1 MNKKKFKEEGNLY
14 DKIFKENVDATIDS
28 FIHKILKINIKESE
42 KIVLKLQRTKER
54 EADFLKI
61 VTDEKQEKFILHI
74 EYQVA
79 NEPEMVHRMIDYWN
93 LLVRKYNLR
102 VEQYVIFLGDEQPTM
117 RVKIDYPNMKFYYR
131 LINFKELDYQLF
143 LKSDVP
149 EEMILAILGNHR
161 NDTPLKIV
169 YEVIKR
175 IEQSEPQTLEK
186 QKIFQQLLVLGRLR
200 KLDLNIQEIMDSISQ
215 YIKIEEDVLFLKG
228 IEKGIERGI
237 EEGIEKGIE
246 STSEKKNRQFVIS
259 LLNGTDFSVEK
270 IANLASVSV
279 DFVEKIKAE
288 IK

>member
-1 MNKKKFKEEGNLY
+1 MNKKKIKEEGNLY

-61 VTDEKQEKFILHI
+61 VINDKQEKFILHI

-102 VEQYVIFLGDEQPTM
+102 VEQYVIFLGDEKPTM
-117 RVKIDYPNMKFYYR
+117 RIKVDYPNMKFHYR
-131 LINFKELDYQLF
+131 LINFKELDSQLF

-149 EEMILAILGNHR
+149 EEMILAILGNYR
-161 NDTPLKIV
+161 NDTPSNIV
-169 YEVIKR
+169 YEVVKK

-186 QKIFQQLLVLGRLR
+186 QKVFQQLLVLGRLR
-200 KLDLNIQEIMDSISQ
+200 KLEINIQEIMDSISQ

-228 IEKGIERGI
+228 IEKGI

-259 LLNGTDFSVEK
+259 LLNGTDFSMEK

>member
-1 MNKKKFKEEGNLY
+1 MNKRKIKEEGNLY

-61 VTDEKQEKFILHI
+61 VTNDKQEKFILHI

-102 VEQYVIFLGDEQPTM
+102 VEQYVIFLGDEKPTM
-117 RVKIDYPNMKFYYR
+117 RIKVDYPNMKFHYR

-149 EEMILAILGNHR
+149 EEMILAILGNYR
-161 NDTPLKIV
+161 NDTPSNIV
-169 YEVIKR
+169 YEVVKK

-186 QKIFQQLLVLGRLR
+186 QKVFQQLLVLGRLR
-200 KLDLNIQEIMDSISQ
+200 KLDLNIQKVMDSISQ
-215 YIKIEEDVLFLKG
+215 YIKIEEDVLYLKG
-228 IEKGIERGI
+228 V
-237 EEGIEKGIE
+237 E
-246 STSEKKNRQFVIS
+246 STSENKNRQFVIS

>member
-1 MNKKKFKEEGNLY
+1 MNKKKIKEEGNLY

-61 VTDEKQEKFILHI
+61 VTNDKQEKFILHI

-79 NEPEMVHRMIDYWN
+79 NESEMVHRMIDYWN

-102 VEQYVIFLGDEQPTM
+102 VEQYVIFLGDEKPTM
-117 RVKIDYPNMKFYYR
+117 RVKVDYPNMKFHYR

-149 EEMILAILGNHR
+149 EEMILAILGNFR
-161 NDTPLKIV
+161 NDTPSNIVLKV
-169 YEVIKR
+169 VRR

-200 KLDLNIQEIMDSISQ
+200 KLELNIQEIMDSISQ

-228 IEKGIERGI
+228 IEKGV
-237 EEGIEKGIE
+237 E
-246 STSEKKNRQFVIS
+246 STLENKNRQFVIS
-259 LLNGTDFSVEK
+259 LLNGTDFSEEK
-270 IANLASVSV
+270 IANLASVSI